1 MKLIKD
7 EASAWET
14 HFVEGY
20 PFGIEKIDRGAW
32 YPFQLWG
39 KRRIYLETKGMG
51 KEKATAILK
60 EKVEDYKARIIV
72 GVTA

>member
-7 EASAWET
+7 ETSAWET
-14 HFVEGY
+14 HLVEGY
-20 PFGIEKIDRGAW
+20 PFGIEKIDRGQW
-32 YPFQLWG
+32 YAFQLWDR
-39 KRRIYLETKGMG
+39 RRIYLMTEGAG

-60 EKVEDYKARIIV
+60 ERLEDYKARIIV

>member
-1 MKLIKD
+1 MRLIKD
-7 EASAWET
+7 EASVWET
-14 HFVEGY
+14 HLVEGY
-20 PFGIEKIDRGAW
+20 PFGLEKIDRGAW
-32 YPFQLWG
+32 YPFQLYG
-39 KRRIYLETKGMG
+39 KRRIYLSYKGMG

>member
-1 MKLIKD
+1 MKLIKN

-14 HFVEGY
+14 YFVEGY

-39 KRRIYLETKGMG
+39 GCRIYLVTKGMG
-51 KEKATAILK
+51 KEKATAILR
-60 EKVEDYKARIIV
+60 ERVEDYKARIIV